1 VEWLPETPATV
12 PAIHSGGKGL
22 CGGKGLWDDILQE
35 ENAVGCA
42 PLPTGGT
49 DVSRDSNA
57 ADMSDEELIAIL
69 AGCAAPTG
77 QQTPPHDSR
86 TFSRVEVAAERNI
99 ILHVDDEGECCS
111 FLHLEGCANDLDSL
125 QPEALVRESHRLDQD
140 QHSLWSDDSDLQGF

>member
-1 VEWLPETPATV
+1 MQLAVLLFPQVALMFRETAMLRT
-12 PAIHSGGKGL
+12 
-22 CGGKGLWDDILQE
+22 CQF
-35 ENAVGCA
+35 
-42 PLPTGGT
+42 
-49 DVSRDSNA
+49 
-57 ADMSDEELIAIL
+57 EELIAIL

-77 QQTPPHDSR
+77 QQTPPNDSR